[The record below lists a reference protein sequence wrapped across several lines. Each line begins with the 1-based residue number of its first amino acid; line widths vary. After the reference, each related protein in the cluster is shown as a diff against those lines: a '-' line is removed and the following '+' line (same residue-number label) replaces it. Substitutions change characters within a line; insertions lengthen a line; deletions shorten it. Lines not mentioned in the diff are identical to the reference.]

1 MNQPSTK
8 ILIKR
13 PTPGLAPLEFDL
25 TLAYRGEQA
34 LKELASANSG
44 NAMYLSGI
52 FGLAYSSLGR
62 IYGDLH
68 REVAEATIAS
78 RKRRAVIIL
87 DMATEIAKS
96 KGLSS
101 ARAPTGSEDIRE
113 AICYADDEYT
123 AIETYRASLE
133 GLKELVYIK
142 LNSMRLAFDAVKSIS
157 RSTVSSASGSVVD
170 LGTNKDSFT
179 RIMEENTTTIL
190 KANEYSAPHSK
201 IPFNEIPEIEEVTT
215 KNKINNSTP
224 TVKSGWGK
232 PRH

>member
-1 MNQPSTK
+1 
-8 ILIKR
+8 
-13 PTPGLAPLEFDL
+13 
-25 TLAYRGEQA
+25 
-34 LKELASANSG
+34 
-44 NAMYLSGI
+44 
-52 FGLAYSSLGR
+52 LGR